1 MRSEPPI
8 DESALGR
15 LLATTRADSF
25 GPYFSD
31 RVMRRVAAESRRRT
45 GLAGIPG
52 LRSVSPRLAT
62 SLALAFV
69 VVGLSWWIARPSVF
83 VAPAGSPLAVEL
95 PDGSRVTLAPGSRL
109 RQASF
114 RFSEERRVALAGE
127 AFFDVAHGNA
137 QFTVSTEDATVTV
150 TGTRFNVRS
159 WAGAGGTEVALVEG
173 SVLLRPAGAPADGP
187 TPATAAPVALALGA
201 GDIARIGPDGLARRV
216 DPGHTAEQAAS
227 WRDGSFAVSD
237 RPLEAFLDEL
247 ERRYDT
253 RLHAEPEVTRDRT
266 VTYMNPGSPRIEEV
280 LDAVSFALGLR
291 HARTVDGWT
300 VVAADTTRLP

>member
-1 MRSEPPI
+1 MRSEPPL
-8 DESALGR
+8 DDSALGR
-15 LLATTRADSF
+15 HLATTRAESF

-31 RVMRRVAAESRRRT
+31 RVMRRVAAESRPRT
-45 GLAGIPG
+45 GLAGAAGIWT
-52 LRSVSPRLAT
+52 VHPRLVS

-83 VAPAGSPLAVEL
+83 VAPVGSPLAVEL
-95 PDGSRVTLAPGSRL
+95 PDGSRVTLAPGSTL

-114 RFSEERRVALAGE
+114 RFSGERRVSLSGE
-127 AFFDVAHGNA
+127 AFFEVARGDA
-137 QFTVSTEDATVTV
+137 EFSVSTQDATVTV

-159 WAGAGGTEVALVEG
+159 WTGAGGTEVALVEG

-187 TPATAAPVALALGA
+187 ALAIAAPVALALDA
-201 GDIARIGPDGLARRV
+201 GDIARVGPDGLVRHV

-247 ERRYDT
+247 ERRYDI
-253 RLHAEPEVTRDRT
+253 RLEADPAVTRDRT
-266 VTYMNPGSPRIEEV
+266 VTYMNPGSPHVEEV

-291 HARTVDGWT
+291 YARTADGWT
-300 VVAADTTRLP
+300 VVAADTSRHP